1 MDHPTRC
8 LLCDQEAETLDH
20 LLVSCVF
27 TRDFW
32 FHLLR
37 PFGLESLA
45 PQPGLLSF
53 MNWWEQITGAVA
65 GLPGKGLNPLI
76 ALGAWTI
83 GNFET
88 DVSSMAGLHK
98 FGLIS

>member
-1 MDHPTRC
+1 
-8 LLCDQEAETLDH
+8 
-20 LLVSCVF
+20 
-27 TRDFW
+27 
-32 FHLLR
+32 
-37 PFGLESLA
+37 
-45 PQPGLLSF
+45 